1 MEKILIIGGN
11 GFVGKNLA
19 RKLSKY
25 KYQPII
31 ASRTPCSSC
40 EYEHVGFDIFNYSSW
55 KDLPRLDR
63 VVNLAWYTVH
73 PKFWDDKENINYM
86 KAHVDLF
93 EYLADRGFRHA
104 VVSGTCAEYLCNK
117 DSPSSNLGRSKL
129 DCFNYLQR
137 ISESSSLKLN
147 WARLFFV
154 YGKGEPQTKLFTQI
168 RKNQIELENIREPNA
183 IRDFVH
189 IDFVTDQIK
198 FIIDHQIAD
207 TNDIGTGYGLQVKN
221 LFYNKTI
228 NTSELN
234 KYQGRPT
241 KSRIIANTNWM
252 KSYGIELD
260 PEQVILK
267 MQEFFN

>member
-11 GFVGKNLA
+11 GFVGKHLA
-19 RKLSKY
+19 RKLSKS

-40 EYEHVGFDIFNYSSW
+40 EYEHVYFDIFNYSSW

-73 PKFWDDKENINYM
+73 PKFWDDKENILYM

-93 EYLADRGFRHA
+93 EYLADRNFVHA

-117 DSPSSNLGRSKL
+117 NSPSSNLGRSKL
-129 DCFNYLQR
+129 DCFKNLKQV
-137 ISESSSLKLN
+137 SESSSLKLN

-154 YGKGEPQTKLFTQI
+154 YGKGEPQTKLLTQI
-168 RKNQIELENIREPNA
+168 RKSQIELADIREPQA

-189 IDFVTDQIK
+189 IDFVTDQLK
-198 FIIDHQIAD
+198 FLIDNQIAD
-207 TNDIGTGYGLQVKN
+207 TNDIGTGYGMQVKR
-221 LFYNKTI
+221 LFNNEMIKA
-228 NTSELN
+228 SELK

-241 KSRIIANTNWM
+241 KSQIIANTNWM
-252 KSYGIELD
+252 NNYGIELD
-260 PEQVILK
+260 PDKIISKINDFL
-267 MQEFFN
+267 N